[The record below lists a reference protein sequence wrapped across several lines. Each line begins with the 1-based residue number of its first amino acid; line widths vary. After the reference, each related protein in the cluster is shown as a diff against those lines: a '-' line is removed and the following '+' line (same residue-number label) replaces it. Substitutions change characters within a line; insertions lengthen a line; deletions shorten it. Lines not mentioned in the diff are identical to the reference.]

1 MFNANSAGRGSLLK
15 FGTFAGVFTPS
26 ILTIF
31 GVIMFMRANYVVGQ
45 AGIINAVLILLLC
58 QFITLLTTLSV
69 GAISSNMPVRG
80 GGAYFMVSRVLGA
93 EFGGAIGITLFLA
106 QVVSISF
113 YLLGFAEAATKSF
126 KILEPYFL
134 YTGLT
139 AAAVLFLIARVG
151 ADWAIRTQYV
161 IMAVLFSSIFMFLAG
176 AYQSFS
182 GVQFKA
188 NLYSANC
195 PLGSSDFWALFAIYF
210 PSVTGFI
217 AGINMSGDL
226 ENPGESMTK
235 GTLYALLVATAV
247 YFLQIIFYGGGF
259 ARTDLIVTPYKVM
272 LDNALFGASFMVIA
286 GVYAATLSSALGRFV
301 GAPRVLQAIA
311 RDEIIP
317 FLKPFAKGYGE
328 SDEPRMALYFCA
340 VSTFILLWLGG
351 DGSGG
356 HFLNL
361 VASIM
366 GMFFL
371 FTFGLLNLAAFIEAY
386 SANPSFRPRFKF
398 FHWSLALL
406 GVIGS
411 FGSALLIDYKAASLA
426 LLILFS
432 LVFYLRKRKMAIS
445 FGDARRGFLYS
456 RIRDNLF
463 ILKDFEDD
471 IRNWRP
477 SIITLSGNP
486 SSRETLV
493 TYAVWLNSGR
503 GLVVLANILIGKLQD
518 LSRQRL
524 FACEQ
529 LDNFLV
535 EKSIQAFSQ
544 VVVADDVPAGVRT
557 ILQGSAYGPL
567 RPNLFVC
574 GWMGDSRDPVKYVS
588 YLREATF
595 LNVSQILVCDR
606 GLPDM
611 VKAKRIDIWWRGQKN
626 GPLMILMAHLLSHN
640 WEWGNSR
647 IVLKRVINNEEG
659 LVQSKKAVEEL
670 IEFARVDAE
679 AEVVVCS
686 GNFADTLHKSSADAD
701 CVFIGF
707 EPPESGNEESWF
719 QNYEV
724 LLKGLP
730 TTLMLHSADS
740 KDYLAAHD

>member
-1 MFNANSAGRGSLLK
+1 MFDASQAGRGSNLK

-45 AGIINAVLILLLC
+45 AGIINAVAILLLC

-69 GAISSNMPVRG
+69 GAIATNMPIKG

-126 KILEPYFL
+126 KFLEPYFL
-134 YTGLT
+134 YTGL
-139 AAAVLFLIARVG
+139 AAATVLFLIARVG

-161 IMAVLFSSIFMFLAG
+161 IMAILFSSIFVYLAG
-176 AYQSFS
+176 ASRSFS
-182 GVQFKA
+182 SEQFA
-188 NLYSANC
+188 TNLYSANC
-195 PLGSSDFWALFAIYF
+195 PMGGSNFWALFAIYF

-226 ENPGESMTK
+226 ETPGESMVK
-235 GTLYALLVATAV
+235 GTLYALLVATTV
-247 YFLQIIFYGGGF
+247 YFLQIIFFGGGF
-259 ARTDLIVTPYKVM
+259 ARAELINTPYKVM
-272 LDNALFGASFMVIA
+272 LNNALFGAEFMVIA

-317 FLKPFAKGYGE
+317 FLKPFARGYGE
-328 SDEPRMALYFCA
+328 NDEPRAALYFCG
-340 VSTFILLWLGG
+340 VSTLILLWLGG

-356 HFLNL
+356 VFLNH
-361 VASIM
+361 VAAVM

-406 GVIGS
+406 GFIGS
-411 FGSALLIDYKAASLA
+411 FGSAMLIDYQTASIA
-426 LLILFS
+426 LFILFA
-432 LVFYLRKRKMAIS
+432 LVFYLRKRKLAIS

-463 ILKDFEDD
+463 ILKQFEDD

-493 TYAVWLNSGR
+493 TYSVWLNAGR
-503 GLVVLANILIGKLQD
+503 GLVILANILIGKLAD
-518 LSRQRL
+518 LNRQRL

-529 LDNFLV
+529 LNGFLD
-535 EKSIQAFSQ
+535 EKNIQAFSQ

-567 RPNLFVC
+567 RPNLFIC
-574 GWMGDSRDPVKYVS
+574 GWMGDSRDPVKYAS
-588 YLREATF
+588 YLREATY

-606 GLPDM
+606 GLPDPQ
-611 VKAKRIDIWWRGQKN
+611 KSKRIDIWWRGQKN

-647 IVLKRVINNEEG
+647 IVLKRVIQNEDG
-659 LVQSKKAVEEL
+659 LEQSKKALEEL
-670 IEFARVDAE
+670 IDFARVDAE
-679 AEVVVCS
+679 PEVVVCG
-686 GNFADTLHKSSADAD
+686 GNFADTLHKSSGDAD

-707 EPPESGNEESWF
+707 ELPESGREEDWF
-719 QNYEV
+719 DNYEK
-724 LLKGLP
+724 LLQGLP
-730 TTLMLHSADS
+730 TALLVHSTDAR
-740 KDYLAAHD
+740 DYLAHD

>member
-1 MFNANSAGRGSLLK
+1 MFDASQAGRGSNLK

-45 AGIINAVLILLLC
+45 AGIINAIAILVLC

-69 GAISSNMPVRG
+69 GAIATNMPVKG

-126 KILEPYFL
+126 EILEPYFL
-134 YTGLT
+134 YTGL
-139 AAAVLFLIARVG
+139 AAAVILFVIARIG
-151 ADWAIRTQYV
+151 ADWAIKTQYV
-161 IMAVLFSSIFMFLAG
+161 IMAILFSSIFIYLTG
-176 AYQSFS
+176 AARSFS
-182 GVQFKA
+182 SERFAA

-195 PLGSSDFWALFAIYF
+195 PMGSSNFWTLFAIYF

-226 ENPGESMTK
+226 EKPGESMTK
-235 GTLYALLVATAV
+235 GTLYALLVATSV

-259 ARTDLIVTPYKVM
+259 ARSELIETPYRVM
-272 LDNALFGASFMVIA
+272 LENALFGADFMVVA

-317 FLKPFAKGYGE
+317 FLKPFARGYGAA
-328 SDEPRMALYFCA
+328 DEPRAALYFCA
-340 VSTFILLWLGG
+340 AATFVLLWLGG

-356 HFLNL
+356 LFLNH
-361 VASIM
+361 VAAIM

-386 SANPSFRPRFKF
+386 SANPSFRPRFRY
-398 FHWSLALL
+398 FHWSLAFL
-406 GVIGS
+406 GFVGS
-411 FGSALLIDYKAASLA
+411 FGSALLIDLKAALLA
-426 LLILFS
+426 LLVLFS

-463 ILKDFEDD
+463 ILKQFEDD
-471 IRNWRP
+471 VRNWRP
-477 SIITLSGNP
+477 SILTLSGNP

-493 TYAVWLNSGR
+493 TYSVWLNAGR
-503 GLVVLANILIGKLQD
+503 GLVVLANILIGKLAD
-518 LSRQRL
+518 LSQQRQS
-524 FACEQ
+524 ACKQ
-529 LDNFLV
+529 LNDFLD
-535 EKSIQAFSQ
+535 EKRIQAFSQ

-567 RPNLFVC
+567 RPNLFIC

-588 YLREATF
+588 YLREATY
-595 LNVSQILVCDR
+595 LKVSQILVCDR
-606 GLPDM
+606 GLPDPQ
-611 VKAKRIDIWWRGQKN
+611 KSKRIDIWWRGQKN

-647 IVLKRVINNEEG
+647 IVLKRVIQNLEG
-659 LVQSKKAVEEL
+659 LEQSRKALEEL

-686 GNFADTLHKSSADAD
+686 GNFTDTLHNNSGDAD
-701 CVFIGF
+701 CVFMGF
-707 EPPESGNEESWF
+707 ELPEADQEENWF
-719 QNYEV
+719 NSYEKM
-724 LLKGLP
+724 LKGLP
-730 TTLMLHSADS
+730 TTLLVHSADA
-740 KDYLAAHD
+740 KDYLSHD